1 MISYIFRRIL
11 TSIPTLLMIMVI
23 GYFIMELPP
32 GDYLTRYVQQLEAQG
47 QSGAREQ
54 GKALRER
61 YNMDDPAYVRF
72 GNWFFNFFR
81 GEYGDSFAW
90 GRTVKEVIG
99 PRLGMTIM
107 LSILVVAFSWGIGIP
122 IGVYSATK
130 QYSFLDHVLTLGAF
144 IGLGIPPFMVTLMLL
159 LFGFNMTGEVLTGFF
174 SQDMLSMP
182 WSWLKFLDLMKHLWI
197 PLVVAA
203 TTGTA
208 WVLRIMRGNLLDEL
222 KVNYV
227 QAARARGLSE
237 RLVIWKHAVRNAL
250 HPLVMAF
257 GGSFSWTISNFA
269 IVSIVLDLPTLDPI
283 YLQATREQDIY
294 LAGTILV
301 MVGFL
306 NVAGNLFADIM
317 LAWLDPRVRFE

>member
-11 TSIPTLLMIMVI
+11 TSIPTLLMIMLI

-32 GDYLTRYVQQLEAQG
+32 GDYLTRYVQQLESQG
-47 QSGAREQ
+47 QSGARQQ
-54 GKALRER
+54 GEALRIR
-61 YNMDDPAYVRF
+61 YNMDDPSYVRF
-72 GNWFFNFFR
+72 ANWFFNFFKGDF
-81 GEYGDSFAW
+81 GESFAW
-90 GRTVKEVIG
+90 GRPVKDVIG
-99 PRLGMTIM
+99 PRLAMTIL
-107 LSILVVAFSWGIGIP
+107 LSIMVVIFSWGIGIP
-122 IGVYSATK
+122 IGVFSATK
-130 QYSFLDHVLTLGAF
+130 QYSFLDHVLTLLAF
-144 IGLGIPPFMVTLMLL
+144 IGLGIPPFMVTLVLL
-159 LFGFNMTGEVLTGFF
+159 LIGFNVSGQVLTGFF
-174 SQDMLSMP
+174 SQDFVSAP
-182 WSWLKFLDLMKHLWI
+182 WSWLKFVDLLKHIWI

-227 QAARARGLSE
+227 QAARARGLKE

-269 IVSIVLDLPTLDPI
+269 IVSIVLDLPTLDPV

-301 MVGFL
+301 LVGFL
-306 NVAGNLFADIM
+306 NVFGNLFADIM